1 MHVQGAVRLSG
12 QEEGQ
17 EGVGEVVG
25 LGVSLFKQDL
35 VFQVLGVEECILLV
49 VLLDLLEARD

>member
-1 MHVQGAVRLSG
+1 LHVQGAVGLSG

-49 VLLDLLEARD
+49 VLLDLLQACD

>member
-1 MHVQGAVRLSG
+1 MGLSG

-17 EGVGEVVG
+17 EGLGEVVG

-49 VLLDLLEARD
+49 VLLDLLKACD

>member
-1 MHVQGAVRLSG
+1 MRLSG

-17 EGVGEVVG
+17 EGLGEVVG

-49 VLLDLLEARD
+49 VLLNLLQARD